1 MKLEAKATESKQSLP
16 VDFKTR
22 EHNFELEIAAI
33 EKYIAVDFVSSN
45 EALTAE
51 FYESKQDINAGFVEL
66 HIVEIDK
73 EAETYNG
80 SYTVTPKA
88 YEQSLKT
95 TGYRMADDVTVKEIP
110 YFEVSNNAGGN
121 TLNIG

>member
-22 EHNFELEIAAI
+22 ENNFELEIAAI
-33 EKYIAVDFVSSN
+33 EKYIAVDFVSNN

-51 FYESKQDINAGFVEL
+51 FRESKQDINAGFVEL

-80 SYTVTPKA
+80 TYIVTPKA